1 MKLQIP
7 STILISLALLTACDK
22 SDTDKTVKQETTSE
36 ISLSSTMEKAAAEA
50 RTEIQNGNM
59 SLGDADGKAKA
70 EITPKGDLLIDGKA
84 VVVTPDQRQMLI
96 QHRQLLATIAISGVE
111 IGMKG
116 VDLAGEAIGETV
128 KGIFSGDTESIEKKV
143 EAKAEKI
150 EDSARALCD
159 QLPLLMASQEKLAA
173 SLPEFKP
180 YATMTAEDTKDCHT
194 DTINKR

>member
-36 ISLSSTMEKAAAEA
+36 ISLNSTMEKAAAEA
-50 RTEIQNGNM
+50 RIEIQNSNM
-59 SLGDADGKAKA
+59 SLGDAEGKAKA

-84 VVVTPDQRQMLI
+84 VVVTPEQRQMLI

-128 KGIFSGDTESIEKKV
+128 KGIFSGDTESVEKKV

-159 QLPLLMASQEKLAA
+159 QLPLLLASQEKLAA

>member
-22 SDTDKTVKQETTSE
+22 PETDKTVNPETTSE

-50 RTEIQNGNM
+50 RIEILHGNI
-59 SLGDADGKAKA
+59 SLGDAKGKAKA
-70 EITPKGDLLIDGKA
+70 EITPKGDLLIDGKP
-84 VVVTPDQRQMLI
+84 VTITNEQRQMLI
-96 QHRQLLATIAISGVE
+96 KHRVLLVALAIDGME

-116 VDLAGEAIGETV
+116 VDLAGEAIGEAV
-128 KGIFSGDTESIEKKV
+128 KGVFTGNTENIEKKV

-150 EDSARALCD
+150 EASAKALCG

-173 SLPEFKP
+173 SLSEFKP
-180 YATMTAEDTKDCHT
+180 YATMTAEDIDDCHSES
-194 DTINKR
+194 IKKR

>member
-1 MKLQIP
+1 MKLHIP
-7 STILISLALLTACDK
+7 STVLISLALLTACDK

-50 RTEIQNGNM
+50 RIEIQNGNM
-59 SLGDADGKAKA
+59 SLGDAEGKAKA

-84 VVVTPDQRQMLI
+84 VVVTQEQRQMLI

-111 IGMKG
+111 IGIKG

>member
-50 RTEIQNGNM
+50 RIEIQNGNM
-59 SLGDADGKAKA
+59 SLGDAKGKAKA

-84 VVVTPDQRQMLI
+84 VVVTQEQRQMLI

>member
-50 RTEIQNGNM
+50 RIEIQNGNM
-59 SLGDADGKAKA
+59 SLGDAEGKAKA
-70 EITPKGDLLIDGKA
+70 EITPKGDLLINGKA
-84 VVVTPDQRQMLI
+84 IVVTPEQRQMLI

-116 VDLAGEAIGETV
+116 VDLASEAIGETV

>member
-50 RTEIQNGNM
+50 RIEIQNGNM
-59 SLGDADGKAKA
+59 SLGDAEGKAKA

-84 VVVTPDQRQMLI
+84 VVVTQEQRQMLI

-128 KGIFSGDTESIEKKV
+128 KGIFSGDTESVEKKV

-159 QLPLLMASQEKLAA
+159 QLPLLLASQEKLAA

>member
-50 RTEIQNGNM
+50 RIEIQNSNM
-59 SLGDADGKAKA
+59 SLGDAEGKAKA
-70 EITPKGDLLIDGKA
+70 EITPKGDLLINGKA
-84 VVVTPDQRQMLI
+84 IVVTPEQRQMLI

-116 VDLAGEAIGETV
+116 VDLASEAIGETV

>member
-50 RTEIQNGNM
+50 RIEIQNGNM
-59 SLGDADGKAKA
+59 SLGDAEGKAKA

-84 VVVTPDQRQMLI
+84 VVVTQEQRQMLI

-159 QLPLLMASQEKLAA
+159 QLPLLLASQEKLAA

>member
-50 RTEIQNGNM
+50 RIEIQNGNM
-59 SLGDADGKAKA
+59 SLGDAEGKAKA

-84 VVVTPDQRQMLI
+84 VVVTQEQRQMLI

-111 IGMKG
+111 IGIKG